1 MEKNESTKG
10 DGSIMVFGDTVYDDY
25 QVRNPNDFRY
35 ISADNSLVDNLKFNL
50 QTAVDNLV
58 QNAKEWYEN
67 YKQNVHQYNNQFANS
82 EPLFKLDL
90 NPPVTQNNII
100 HEELAEKER
109 RIRYLE
115 SIQIENTNE
124 ISQVKTEKL
133 EDRKKIKVL
142 EKKIEKLE
150 NNPFLKWMMRATED
164 CKKEKIF

>member
-1 MEKNESTKG
+1 
-10 DGSIMVFGDTVYDDY
+10 MVFNDPFYDEHLI
-25 QVRNPNDFRY
+25 RNPNDFRY
-35 ISADNSLVDNLKFNL
+35 QSEPSTWADNLKFNI
-50 QTAVDNLV
+50 QTAISTGAQNLQIAIDNAA
-58 QNAKEWYEN
+58 QNLKMAIEN
-67 YKQNVHQYNNQFANS
+67 SKQNINEDINQYGNQ

-115 SIQIENTNE
+115 SIQVEHTNK
-124 ISQVKTEKL
+124 ISQLETEKL
-133 EDRKKIKVL
+133 EERKKIKEL
-142 EKKIEKLE
+142 EKKLEKLQ

>member
-1 MEKNESTKG
+1 
-10 DGSIMVFGDTVYDDY
+10 MVFGEPFYDEHL
-25 QVRNPNDFRY
+25 VRNPNDFHY
-35 ISADNSLVDNLKFNL
+35 NLGSNTIPDNVKSELQKTVEAGAQNIQTILDNIV
-50 QTAVDNLV
+50 QTVRKN
-58 QNAKEWYEN
+58 YEN
-67 YKQNVHQYNNQFANS
+67 YKQNQYNNQLVNP

-109 RIRYLE
+109 RIRHLE

-133 EDRKKIKVL
+133 EDRKKIKAL

-150 NNPFLKWMMRATED
+150 NNPFLKWMPKAVED
-164 CKKEKIF
+164 SKKEKIF